1 MDPTLTLIGALMLV
15 ISIVLSPLSS
25 RVGMPVL
32 LIFLVVGM
40 MMGEDGPGGIQFDDF
55 ELAFLIAN
63 LALGVILLDGGSTTY
78 ELARCLV
85 GRRLQVVTNS
95 LPVAHLLSSSV
106 KVKRRHTRR

>member
-32 LIFLVVGM
+32 LIFLGVGM
-40 MMGEDGPGGIQFDDF
+40 MMGEDGPGGIQFDNF

-63 LALGVILLDGGSTTY
+63 LALG
-78 ELARCLV
+78 
-85 GRRLQVVTNS
+85 
-95 LPVAHLLSSSV
+95 
-106 KVKRRHTRR
+106 